1 MKRVECAG
9 IPDPNFLQHLSSL
22 YLASGDAHLAQ
33 RRLLMRPRCTL
44 PLAIY
49 ATIEPRFHGQ
59 RRGIVRCDGRSP
71 EGRILKLARRNLL
84 DHIGGADVATPI
96 QKSLIE
102 RAAMLELRAAML
114 DQKVIDGSFTD
125 YDGKTYNAVINS
137 LTRVYK
143 VLGIGRPKPEFADLM
158 KRRPGRP

>member
-1 MKRVECAG
+1 
-9 IPDPNFLQHLSSL
+9 
-22 YLASGDAHLAQ
+22 
-33 RRLLMRPRCTL
+33 MRPRCTH

-49 ATIEPRFHGQ
+49 ANIEPKFHGQ
-59 RRGIVRCDGRSP
+59 RRGIVKCDGRSP
-71 EGRILKLARRNLL
+71 EGRILSAARRNLL
-84 DHIGGADVATPI
+84 DHIGGADVATPV

-137 LTRVYK
+137 ITRVYK
-143 VLGIGRPKPEFADLM
+143 VLGIGRPKPGFTEVM
-158 KRRPGRP
+158 RRPRKAVAA